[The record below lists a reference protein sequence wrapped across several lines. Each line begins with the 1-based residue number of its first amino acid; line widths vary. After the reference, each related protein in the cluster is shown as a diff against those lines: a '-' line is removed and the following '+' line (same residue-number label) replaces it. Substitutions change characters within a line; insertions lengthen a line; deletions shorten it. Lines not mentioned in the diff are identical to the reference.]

1 MEQAQGE
8 HQEAKPREACGVFGV
23 YGAHLDVA
31 RLTYFGLHALQHRGQ
46 ESAGIVSSDGQ
57 HLHVHRKMGLV
68 TQVFSEEVLQDL
80 DGVLA
85 IGHTRYSTTGSSS
98 ASNAQPFLVD
108 GPLGELAVA
117 HNGNLINTE
126 QLHDMVRE
134 QGIQP
139 QSSTDSELAAW
150 LIALAPGATWREKI
164 TRTLPLFIGSY
175 SLVMA
180 TARHVYA
187 VRDPLGNRPLC
198 LGRLDGGWVVA
209 SESCALATIGAE
221 IIREIDPG
229 ELVQIGADGI
239 TTYPVRQVT
248 HLALCMFEFLYLARV
263 DSYLHGKLLYTV
275 RRELGHQLARE
286 RPAPVGAD
294 MVIGVP
300 DTALV
305 AAQGFAEE
313 SGIPLREGLVR
324 NRYVHRTFIQ
334 PTDGQRK
341 QGVHM
346 KFNPMPEV
354 LQDKKVVVVDD
365 TIVRGTSTRHIVK
378 VLRQAGAKE
387 VHVRI
392 AAPPIR
398 YPCYLGVDM
407 PTRGEL
413 IASPFSSR
421 EEAEEVVS
429 RFLEADSV
437 GYLSIEGIV
446 KATGLDKSVFC
457 LACFNGEYPVPVQ
470 MELDKFALER
480 PKVTSH
486 VQ

>member
-1 MEQAQGE
+1 
-8 HQEAKPREACGVFGV
+8 
-23 YGAHLDVA
+23 
-31 RLTYFGLHALQHRGQ
+31 
-46 ESAGIVSSDGQ
+46 
-57 HLHVHRKMGLV
+57 
-68 TQVFSEEVLQDL
+68 
-80 DGVLA
+80 
-85 IGHTRYSTTGSSS
+85 
-98 ASNAQPFLVD
+98 
-108 GPLGELAVA
+108 
-117 HNGNLINTE
+117 
-126 QLHDMVRE
+126 
-134 QGIQP
+134 
-139 QSSTDSELAAW
+139 
-150 LIALAPGATWREKI
+150 
-164 TRTLPLFIGSY
+164 
-175 SLVMA
+175 
-180 TARHVYA
+180 
-187 VRDPLGNRPLC
+187 
-198 LGRLDGGWVVA
+198 
-209 SESCALATIGAE
+209 
-221 IIREIDPG
+221 
-229 ELVQIGADGI
+229 
-239 TTYPVRQVT
+239 
-248 HLALCMFEFLYLARV
+248 
-263 DSYLHGKLLYTV
+263 
-275 RRELGHQLARE
+275 
-286 RPAPVGAD
+286 

-354 LQDKKVVVVDD
+354 LQGKKVVVVDD

-421 EEAEEVVS
+421 EEAEAVVS
-429 RFLEADSV
+429 RFLEADSL

-446 KATGLDKSVFC
+446 KATGLDQSLFC

-480 PKVTSH
+480 PTVTAH
-486 VQ
+486 AQ